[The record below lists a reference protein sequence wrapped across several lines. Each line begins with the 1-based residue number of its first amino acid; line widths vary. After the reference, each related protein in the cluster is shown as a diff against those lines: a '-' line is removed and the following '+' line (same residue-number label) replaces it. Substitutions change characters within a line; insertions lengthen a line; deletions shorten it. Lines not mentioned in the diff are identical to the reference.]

1 MHAESSHCFKQT
13 VDMNQK
19 PLMSFCMNRMET
31 CMHNTCMELY
41 GKTNKTKRKMNQLKR
56 SACELIEGKFV
67 NPRVLLGLFIQNRLR
82 DCLRLLGIL
91 VRHVQETFFR
101 HLKFV
106 NLFLK
111 FSAQLYKRIE

>member
-67 NPRVLLGLFIQNRLR
+67 NPNLVPRVRVALS
-82 DCLRLLGIL
+82 
-91 VRHVQETFFR
+91 T
-101 HLKFV
+101 
-106 NLFLK
+106 
-111 FSAQLYKRIE
+111 